1 MTDRSS
7 AHEHAL
13 QGISVDAVLDA
24 LSVAPS
30 SAVVAFDC
38 DGTLW
43 SGDVGED
50 WFVALIEREGLA
62 KSASDAM
69 RAEAVAHGIAV
80 DSLSDRAVAEAMLA
94 AANEHRYDEKRLYE
108 MMAWAGA
115 GRTESEVATIIDAML
130 SRVGLHDRLYEE
142 TLAILRAALASGR
155 TVVAVSASP
164 RAVIEACLAH
174 VGVAASGVCAATQ
187 AIDGG
192 VLLPSLSVPMPY
204 AHGKVLGLRAI
215 IGDAPVAVALGDS
228 AFDLE
233 MLSLAAQPLAV
244 RPKPALRARG
254 ASLPSLRE
262 LERRERATR

>member
-1 MTDRSS
+1 MKT
-7 AHEHAL
+7 
-13 QGISVDAVLDA
+13 ISVDAVLEG
-24 LSVAPS
+24 LSRAPS
-30 SAVVAFDC
+30 NAVVAFDC

-69 RAEAVAHGIAV
+69 RAEAMAHGIPV
-80 DSLSDRAVAEAMLA
+80 DSLTDRAVAEAMLA

-115 GRTESEVATIIDAML
+115 GRSEAEVAKIIDAML
-130 SRVGLHDRLYEE
+130 GRVGLPSRLYEE
-142 TLAILRAALASGR
+142 TLAILRAARADGR
-155 TVVAVSASP
+155 AVVAVSASP

-174 VGVAASGVCAATQ
+174 LGVEASAVCAATQ
-187 AIDGG
+187 AIDRG
-192 VLLPSLSVPMPY
+192 VLLPSLSAPMPY

-233 MLSLAAQPLAV
+233 MLALATQPLAV
-244 RPKPALRARG
+244 RPKPALRERG
-254 ASLPSLRE
+254 ASLATLRE
-262 LERRERATR
+262 LERLTR